1 MRGDICRIHCER
13 KAALTHAP
21 QRLADSAKVQRLL
34 EEAVRHHDGVR
45 LDEAKQ
51 LYQRILAADAA
62 HAKSLHGLGLIAR
75 QTGDFEGAIRWIGQA
90 ISADPNEAAYH
101 FSLGGV
107 LQGQRRFDDAFAEF
121 KEALALSPNRAET
134 HNAIAAIMQLQGK
147 LQEAKT
153 HYERAVALQPAYAA
167 AFCNLGVVLQN
178 LGDPDGSVACQRKA
192 IALRP
197 DLAEAHN
204 NLGLVLRQQGKLDEA
219 RTHYDRAVNLRPN
232 YVEAHCNLAVLL
244 RQQDRLEES
253 LACLLKSLELRPN
266 FAPAF
271 DNLGNTL
278 RDMGRLDE
286 SAASHQQAL
295 AIAPNYAKAHN
306 NLGVTLRK
314 QGKLSEARASHNRA
328 LELEPAVPDFRWNL
342 SLIDLLEGK
351 FEAGWKGYESRHE
364 RGVHR
369 PRSFPKPQW
378 YGEPLNGARIL
389 LHSEQGLGDSLQFL
403 RYVPMVSA
411 AGGTVILDVPAS
423 LRRLAAQ
430 LPGVHALTTNG
441 QPLPA
446 FDCHAPLMSLPLA
459 FQTSLDSIPTQVPYF
474 TVPEDALR
482 AVEDLEWN
490 DTKLR
495 VGLVWSGNPIC
506 TEDRIRSVHLSH
518 FQPFLGI
525 DGCEFFSLQMGAA
538 ASQLEAS
545 ELGAMQERIT
555 DLRFAIKDF
564 ADTAALMTHLDLVIT
579 ADTSVAH
586 LAGAQ
591 AKPTWTL
598 IPFSPDWRWLLERED
613 SPWYPTMRLFR
624 QPKFGDWQSVMDR
637 VHSELAK
644 QVELKQHA
652 ESFPDGKRPL
662 SSGELRG

>member
-1 MRGDICRIHCER
+1 
-13 KAALTHAP
+13 LTHAP

-34 EEAVRHHDGVR
+34 EEAVRHHDGGR

-51 LYQRILAADAA
+51 LYQRILSANAM

-75 QTGDFEGAIRWIGQA
+75 QTGDFEGALQWISQA
-90 ISADPNEAAYH
+90 ISIDPKEAAYH

-107 LQGQRRFDDAFAEF
+107 LQGQRRFDDALVEF

-134 HNAIAAIMQLQGK
+134 HNAIAALMQLQGK
-147 LQEAKT
+147 LQEARI
-153 HYERAVALQPAYAA
+153 HYERAVALQPAHVIAW
-167 AFCNLGVVLQN
+167 CNLGVVLQN
-178 LGDPDGSVACQRKA
+178 LGDLAGSVACQQKA

-204 NLGLVLRQQGKLDEA
+204 NLGLVLRQQGKLEEA
-219 RTHYDRAVNLRPN
+219 RTHYERAVNLRPN

-244 RQQDRLEES
+244 RQEDRLEES
-253 LACLLKSLELRPN
+253 LACLLKALELRPN

-278 RDMGRLDE
+278 RDMGRLEE

-314 QGKLSEARASHNRA
+314 QGKLAEARACHNRA
-328 LELEPAVPDFRWNL
+328 LELEPAVPDFHWNL
-342 SLIDLLEGK
+342 ALIDLLEGK

-364 RGVHR
+364 RSEHR

-378 YGEPLNGARIL
+378 RGEPLNGARIL

-403 RYVPMVSA
+403 RYAPMVNA

-430 LPGVHALTTNG
+430 LPGVDTLTTNG

-446 FDCHAPLMSLPLA
+446 FDYHAPLMSLPLA
-459 FQTSLDSIPTQVPYF
+459 FQTTFDSIPAQVPYF
-474 TVPEDALR
+474 TVPVDALQ
-482 AVEDLEWN
+482 AVEHLEWN
-490 DTKLR
+490 DRKLR
-495 VGLVWSGNPIC
+495 VGIVWSGNPIC
-506 TEDRIRSVHLSH
+506 TEDRIRSIHLSH
-518 FQPFLGI
+518 FQPFLGL
-525 DGCEFFSLQMGAA
+525 DGCEFFSMQMGAA
-538 ASQLEAS
+538 ASQLDAS
-545 ELGAMQERIT
+545 ELDTMQGRIT

-564 ADTAALMTHLDLVIT
+564 ADTAALITHLDLVIT

-586 LAGAQ
+586 LAGAL

-624 QPKFGDWQSVMDR
+624 QPTFGDWQSVMDR
-637 VHSELAK
+637 IHSELAK
-644 QVELKQHA
+644 QVEWKQHA
-652 ESFPDGKRPL
+652 ESFRDGKRRLP
-662 SSGELRG
+662 SGELRG